1 MFFFFIDGDDKIEID
16 GNSYSLITPTTPA
29 ELSKALNL
37 VTMLTEAQIV
47 AKSQEDKERLEGLIF
62 RQKKLNAEFFKK
74 LGDFDDAVLIKNLKH
89 LMEESG
95 LRIAQ
100 LEDILQLSK
109 GYISRIANNKTNKRM
124 SVDALWKISKLFG
137 ISMQTL
143 VTNDLAKMT
152 DSELY
157 ILRLVEKISAESRDI
172 KLYWQKGCDYIGDY
186 DIESDSYSYPYIV
199 QSDKYEYVDSNFKC
213 FSAKLNEK
221 LSVCVANVSYKKVED
236 GCKVDSYELW
246 LGNLETGTKEG
257 ICSTLTLEPS
267 IASVVY
273 ELVNLIEDSMCS
285 TALSRNALELIKS
298 YI

>member
-62 RQKKLNAEFFKK
+62 RQKKLNAEFLKK

-186 DIESDSYSYPYIV
+186 DMESDNYYYPYIV
-199 QSDKYEYVDSNFKC
+199 QSDKYEYVDSNFRC

-236 GCKVDSYELW
+236 GCQVDSYELW

-267 IASVVY
+267 IANVVY
-273 ELVNLIEDSMCS
+273 DLVNLIENSMCS

>member
-1 MFFFFIDGDDKIEID
+1 MYFFFFDGDDRVEID
-16 GNSYSLITPTTPA
+16 GNSYNLITPTTPA

-37 VTMLTEAQIV
+37 VTILVEAHIV
-47 AKSQEDKERLEGLIF
+47 AKSQEEKERLDGLIF
-62 RQKKLNAEFFKK
+62 RQKKLNAEFLKK
-74 LGDFDDAVLIKNLKH
+74 LGDFDDTILIKNLKH

-157 ILRLVEKISAESRDI
+157 ILRLVEKISAESRDR
-172 KLYWQKGCDYIGDY
+172 KLFWQKGCDYIGDY
-186 DIESDSYSYPYIV
+186 DMESDSYSYPYIV
-199 QSDKYEYVDSNFKC
+199 QSDKYEYVDSNFRC

-221 LSVCVANVSYKKVED
+221 LSVCVANVSYKRGED

>member
-1 MFFFFIDGDDKIEID
+1 MFFFFIDGDDRIEID

-37 VTMLTEAQIV
+37 ITMLTEAQIV
-47 AKSQEDKERLEGLIF
+47 AKSQEDKDRLEGLIF
-62 RQKKLNAEFFKK
+62 RQEKINAEFLKK
-74 LGDFDDAVLIKNLKH
+74 LGDFDDAILIKNLKH

-157 ILRLVEKISAESRDI
+157 ILRLVEKISAESRDR
-172 KLYWQKGCDYIGDY
+172 KLSWQKGCDYIGDY
-186 DIESDSYSYPYIV
+186 DMESDSYSYPYIV
-199 QSDKYEYVDSNFKC
+199 QSDKYEYVDSNFRC

-221 LSVCVANVSYKKVED
+221 LSVCVANVSYKRGED

>member
-1 MFFFFIDGDDKIEID
+1 MYFFFFDGDDRVEID

-37 VTMLTEAQIV
+37 VTILTEAQIG
-47 AKSQEDKERLEGLIF
+47 AKSREDKDRLEGLTF
-62 RQKKLNAEFFKK
+62 RQEKLNAEFFKK
-74 LGDFDDAVLIKNLKH
+74 LDDFDDAILIKNLKH
-89 LMEESG
+89 LMKESG

-124 SVDALWKISKLFG
+124 SVDALWKISNLFG

-157 ILRLVEKISAESRDI
+157 ILRLVEKISAESRDR
-172 KLYWQKGCDYIGDY
+172 KLSWQKGCDYIGDY
-186 DIESDSYSYPYIV
+186 DMESDSYSYPYIV
-199 QSDKYEYVDSNFKC
+199 QSDKYEYIDSNFKC

-221 LSVCVANVSYKKVED
+221 LSVCVANVNYKRVED
-236 GCKVDSYELW
+236 GCKVDSYEIW
-246 LGNLETGTKEG
+246 LGNLESGNKEG

-267 IASVVY
+267 IASVVF
-273 ELVNLIEDSMCS
+273 ELVKVIDDSMCS
-285 TALSRNALELIKS
+285 TALSKNALELIKG

>member
-62 RQKKLNAEFFKK
+62 RQEKINAEFLKK
-74 LGDFDDAVLIKNLKH
+74 LGDFDDAILIKNLKH

-157 ILRLVEKISAESRDI
+157 ILRLVEKISAESRDR
-172 KLYWQKGCDYIGDY
+172 KLSWQKGCDYIGDY
-186 DIESDSYSYPYIV
+186 DMESDSYSYPYIV
-199 QSDKYEYVDSNFKC
+199 QSDKYEYVDSNFRC

-221 LSVCVANVSYKKVED
+221 LSVCVANVSYKRGED

-267 IASVVY
+267 IANVVY
-273 ELVNLIEDSMCS
+273 DLVNLIEDSMCS